1 MEALV
6 MAWVELITLLALIQ
20 LVYFSLLVGR
30 ARGRYGIHAPATT
43 GNEHFE
49 RYYRVQVNTIETLI
63 LFLPALWI
71 AAKYWSPKWVSI
83 IGAVYLVGRM
93 LYLRAYVREPKQRSL
108 GYGLSALPVLVLI
121 VAGLAGIVRA
131 LLITGG
137 S

>member
-1 MEALV
+1 

-20 LVYFSLLVGR
+20 LGFFSTLVGR

-71 AAKYWSPKWVSI
+71 AAKYWSPRWVSV

-93 LYLRAYVREPKQRSL
+93 LYLQGYVLDPKKRGL
-108 GYGLSALPVLVLI
+108 GYGLSAIPVLVLI
-121 VAGLAGIVRA
+121 AADLAGVVRA